1 VDRTEQ
7 ATPSAAVTPNGPER
21 LGAALRRW
29 ALLIVLRGGEAIA
42 RFTGRRKPYGI
53 LKLELSGDL
62 PEEESE
68 QRFFGLLRRPAD
80 DYASLVAMLRWA
92 RDDPRLRAVLIGCEH
107 VNASWAR
114 LQGLR
119 RSIER
124 LRQAGKRVWVHLNA
138 AGIHEYYLA
147 TAAERIS
154 LTPAATL
161 DIAGLSSEAIFLQGA
176 LEKAGVQAD
185 VVQMGRYK
193 AVGETFTRRDMSVP
207 HREMIE
213 SLVDDLYDQII
224 DGVAEGRSLAPDS
237 VRDTFD
243 SGPFLASEA
252 RDARLIDAVAYE
264 DEVEAKL
271 VEACEGAAVVERRDY
286 AHRRAREI
294 RRQVLQEHRGTVAV
308 LHVGGT
314 IKSGDSI
321 PGPEGV
327 NATGARSVATALK
340 EARERED
347 VRAVVVRVTSP
358 GGSGA
363 ASDLIWH
370 ELMRTRQA
378 KPVVISCGDVA
389 ASGGYYVALAGE
401 SIVAEAGTIT
411 GSIGVVAGK
420 ASLRGL
426 YERVGITKEF
436 VRRGKNAGLYSDY
449 SPLGVE
455 ERARIEAEAQSFYH
469 GFIDK
474 VAAARRLSVE
484 AAAAAAEGRVWTG
497 RQAWTRGLVDRLGDF
512 ADALDLIKERLG
524 IPVEAPIAVET
535 FPRPRR
541 LFKVSLDVNI
551 PHAGSLA
558 EAAAILTRLEV
569 LVRERVW
576 AILPFS
582 LRFR

>member
-1 VDRTEQ
+1 MTANE
-7 ATPSAAVTPNGPER
+7 AER
-21 LGAALRRW
+21 LGAALRRR
-29 ALLIVLRGGEAIA
+29 ALLVLLRGSEAIA
-42 RFTGRRKPYGI
+42 RLAARRKPYGI
-53 LKLELSGDL
+53 LKLHLAGDL

-68 QRFFGLLRRPAD
+68 QRFFGLLRRPAE
-80 DYASLVAMLRWA
+80 DYASLMAMLRWA
-92 RDDPRLRAVLIGCEH
+92 RDDPRLRAVLIGLEP
-107 VNASWAR
+107 VNVSWAR

-124 LRQAGKRVWVHLNA
+124 LRGAGKRVWVHLNA

-147 TAAERIS
+147 AAAETIS

-176 LEKAGVQAD
+176 LEKAGVQAE
-185 VVQMGRYK
+185 VIQMGRYK

-213 SLVDDLYDQII
+213 SLVDDLYGQVVDA
-224 DGVAEGRSLAPDS
+224 VAAGRSLASDS
-237 VRDTFD
+237 VRDIFD
-243 SGPFLASEA
+243 SGPFLAAEA
-252 RDARLIDAVAYE
+252 LEARLIDLVAYE
-264 DEVEAKL
+264 DEVEKRL
-271 VEACEGAAVVERRDY
+271 VEACEGAAVIERRDY
-286 AHRRAREI
+286 AHRRGREV

-321 PGPEGV
+321 PGPEGM
-327 NATGARSVATALK
+327 NATGARSVAGALK
-340 EARERED
+340 EVRERDD
-347 VRAVVVRVTSP
+347 VRAVIVRVTSP

-363 ASDLIWH
+363 ASDLMWH
-370 ELMRTRQA
+370 ELMRTRET
-378 KPVVISCGDVA
+378 KPVVVSCGDVA

-401 SIVAEAGTIT
+401 AIVADAGTIT

-426 YERVGITKEF
+426 YERLGITKEF
-436 VRRGKNAGLYSDY
+436 VRRGKHAGLYSDY
-449 SPLGVE
+449 SPLGTE
-455 ERARIEAEAQSFYH
+455 ERARVEAEARSFYQS
-469 GFIDK
+469 FIDK
-474 VAAARRLSVE
+474 VAWARRLTVE
-484 AAAAAAEGRVWTG
+484 AATAAAEGRVWTG

-512 ADALDLIKERLG
+512 SDALDLVKQRLG

-541 LFKVSLDVNI
+541 LFKLSLDVNI
-551 PHAGSLA
+551 PHAGSLL
-558 EAAAILTRLEV
+558 EAATLFARLDV
-569 LVRERVW
+569 LLRERVW
-576 AILPFS
+576 AILPFD